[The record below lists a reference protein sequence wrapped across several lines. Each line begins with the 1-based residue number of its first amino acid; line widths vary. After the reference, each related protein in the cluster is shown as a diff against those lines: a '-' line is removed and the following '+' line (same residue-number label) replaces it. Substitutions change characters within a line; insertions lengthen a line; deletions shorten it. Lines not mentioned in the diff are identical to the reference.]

1 MAIPLFLDDLNI
13 ISALGDDPRADDGLT
28 PPQFKGKFDEA
39 ALLIQKFLN
48 EKLIGELNMLVDVNE
63 LLNGILDSTL
73 TQPDKAANA
82 KATGDAIEK
91 AKEEAKEEAV
101 SEANLY
107 ADNKKARTQATLSVA
122 GWSSLKQTVSVSG
135 VTTDNDVV
143 VAPAPDN
150 NDTYSEFGV
159 LCTAQAAGKLTFTCK
174 EVPTVPLTVNVLIFN

>member
-91 AKEEAKEEAV
+91 AKEEAV
-101 SEANLY
+101 SY
-107 ADNKKARTQATLSVA
+107 ADRKKARTQATLSVA

-135 VTTDNDVV
+135 VTADNDVIPV
-143 VAPAPDN
+143 PAPAS
-150 NDTYSEFGV
+150 NDAYYEAGV